1 MADSDSSVSSSYSSD
16 GPYLMSYGKTYDSDE
31 PDGNAVISVHAFPSS
46 VLSQSEQH
54 DMLRTLHEESDKPSL
69 WIFPQNARKHL
80 SDKFPLI
87 KRRLEELLQ
96 QDCAI
101 IIAGHSLLNLT
112 EASWQ
117 GEVPMSVICDVCVFS
132 PAHPLMILT
141 FTTNRPET
149 AVRHNSYLAR
159 SIIRAIVGET
169 QLNFNVFHGVLDEN
183 VCQAR
188 ETFLETINHFEKISH
203 VLGALSFPTHDMYR
217 VLKAFLK
224 VLHDNQLQRQSD
236 RENKEQDIETER
248 TTAQEASS
256 QMMAPEDDRA
266 TGENSHV
273 STLPERPD
281 DQSSC
286 LEASATSGNDNGHAP
301 IQRREYDDLLKRIEQ
316 LEQRQEDILQ
326 EKEKLHQAYLTDVR
340 LSLLMRVRSS
350 SFLKSDSGFSTSTL
364 TSRKGRIAD
373 AGKGD
378 KHDRCEAQGEHL
390 HQLTRKEIDG
400 GDLEL
405 VKFNREASL
414 HEACQ
419 EGNLDSVMHI
429 VSGGLA
435 DINCRGRLGRTPVMV
450 AAKAGHLSVVNF
462 LNRQSCGILEVD
474 DNNDTVLHV
483 ACMGRNVDVVKCILS
498 NNTINLEKRGRYAWT
513 AIVTSAYY
521 GSKNVFDF
529 LIRKGCDLSVVDDDG
544 DNILHVTC
552 IGGNVDICKYL
563 LSNNVVN
570 IESRGQY
577 NRTPVMTAVSMGHR
591 ELFDFLVSKGCDLS
605 VVDGNGENI
614 LHVTCIGGNVNIC
627 KYLLSKDIVGIESR
641 GQYNTTPV
649 MTAASEG
656 HSELFDFLVSKGC
669 DLSVV
674 DGNGE
679 NILHVTCLGG
689 NVGICKYLLSK
700 DIVGIESRGQSNRT
714 PVMKAANQ
722 GHREL
727 FDFLVSKGCDLSVVD
742 GNGDNI
748 LHVTCFAGNVDIC
761 KYLLSKDI
769 VGIESRGQYN
779 RTPVMKAA
787 NQGHRELFDF
797 LVSKG
802 CDLSVVDGNG
812 DNILHVTCFAGNVGI
827 CKYLL
832 SKDIVG
838 IESRGQCNRT
848 PVMKA
853 ANQGQRELFN
863 FLVSKGCDLSV
874 VDGDGDN
881 ILHVTCLGGNVG
893 ICKYLLS
900 KDIVG
905 IESRG
910 QYNTTPVMTAAS
922 EGHRE
927 LFDFL
932 VSKGCDLSVV
942 DGNGDNILHVTC
954 IGGNVGICKYLL
966 SKDIV
971 GIESRGQY
979 NRTPVMMAANQGHR
993 ELFDFLVSKG
1003 CDLSVVDGNGDN
1015 ILHVTCFAGN
1025 VDICKYLLSKDIV
1038 GIESRGQ
1045 SNRTPVMKAANQG
1058 HRELFDFL
1066 VSKGCDLSVVD
1077 GNGENILHVT
1087 CIGGNVNI
1095 CKYLLS
1101 KDIVGIESRGQCNR
1115 TPVMKAANQGHRE
1128 LFDFLV
1134 SKGCDLSVV
1143 DGNGDNILHVTCFAG
1158 NVDICKYLLS
1168 KDIVGIESRGQCN
1181 RTPVMKAA
1189 NQGHRELFNFLVSK
1203 GCDLSVV
1210 DGNGDNILHVTCF
1223 AGNVDICKYLLSK
1236 DIVGIESRGQCNRT
1250 PVMTAASEGH
1260 RELFD
1265 FLT

>member
-31 PDGNAVISVHAFPSS
+31 HDGNAVISEHAFPSS
-46 VLSQSEQH
+46 VLSLSEQH
-54 DMLRTLHEESDKPSL
+54 DMLRTLHEESEKPSF
-69 WIFPQNARKHL
+69 WIFPQNLRKHL

-101 IIAGHSLLNLT
+101 IIAGRSLLNLT
-112 EASWQ
+112 EACWQ
-117 GEVPMSVICDVCVFS
+117 GRVPMSVICDVCVFS

-141 FTTNRPET
+141 FTTSRPET

-159 SIIRAIVGET
+159 SIIRAIEGET

-203 VLGALSFPTHDMYR
+203 VLGSLSSPTHDMYR

-224 VLHDNQLQRQSD
+224 VLHDNQLQRQSN
-236 RENKEQDIETER
+236 RENKEQDNETER
-248 TTAQEASS
+248 TTTQEASS
-256 QMMAPEDDRA
+256 QMMAPEDD

-281 DQSSC
+281 DQSPC
-286 LEASATSGNDNGHAP
+286 LEASATSANDNGHVP

-326 EKEKLHQAYLTDVR
+326 EKEMLHQDYLTDVR

-350 SFLKSDSGFSTSTL
+350 SFSKSDSGFSTSTL
-364 TSRKGRIAD
+364 TSDKGRIAD
-373 AGKGD
+373 AEKGD
-378 KHDRCEAQGEHL
+378 KHDRCDAQGEHL
-390 HQLTRKEIDG
+390 PQLTRKEIDG

-419 EGNLDSVMHI
+419 EGNLDAVTLI

-435 DINCRGRLGRTPVMV
+435 YINCRGRQGRTPVMV
-450 AAKAGHLSVVNF
+450 AATAGHLSVVNF
-462 LNRQSCGILEVD
+462 LIRQGCGILEVD

-483 ACMGRNVDVVKCILS
+483 ACMSGNVDVVKCILS
-498 NNTINLEKRGRYAWT
+498 NNTINMEKRGRYGWT
-513 AIVTSAYY
+513 AIVTSGYY

-529 LIRKGCDLSVVDDDG
+529 LIRKGCDLSVVDG
-544 DNILHVTC
+544 NGNNILHVTC
-552 IGGNVDICKYL
+552 L
-563 LSNNVVN
+563 
-570 IESRGQY
+570 
-577 NRTPVMTAVSMGHR
+577 
-591 ELFDFLVSKGCDLS
+591 
-605 VVDGNGENI
+605 
-614 LHVTCIGGNVNIC
+614 GGNVNIC

-641 GQYNTTPV
+641 GQYNRTPV
-649 MTAASEG
+649 MTA
-656 HSELFDFLVSKGC
+656 VSK
-669 DLSVV
+669 
-674 DGNGE
+674 
-679 NILHVTCLGG
+679 
-689 NVGICKYLLSK
+689 
-700 DIVGIESRGQSNRT
+700 
-714 PVMKAANQ
+714 

-742 GNGDNI
+742 GNGDDI
-748 LHVTCFAGNVDIC
+748 LHVTCIGGNVDIC

-779 RTPVMKAA
+779 RTPVMTAA
-787 NQGHRELFDF
+787 NQGHRELFEF

-812 DNILHVTCFAGNVGI
+812 D
-827 CKYLL
+827 
-832 SKDIVG
+832 D
-838 IESRGQCNRT
+838 
-848 PVMKA
+848 
-853 ANQGQRELFN
+853 
-863 FLVSKGCDLSV
+863 
-874 VDGDGDN
+874 
-881 ILHVTCLGGNVG
+881 ILHVTCLGGNVD

-900 KDIVG
+900 QDVVG

-910 QYNTTPVMTAAS
+910 RYNRTPVMTAAS
-922 EGHRE
+922 TGHRE
-927 LFDFL
+927 LFEFL

-942 DGNGDNILHVTC
+942 DGNGNNILHVTC

-979 NRTPVMMAANQGHR
+979 NMTPVMMAVNQGNR

-1003 CDLSVVDGNGDN
+1003 CDLSVVDGNGNN
-1015 ILHVTCFAGN
+1015 ILHVTCIGGN

-1045 SNRTPVMKAANQG
+1045 YNRTPVMTAAIKG
-1058 HRELFDFL
+1058 H
-1066 VSKGCDLSVVD
+1066 K
-1077 GNGENILHVT
+1077 
-1087 CIGGNVNI
+1087 
-1095 CKYLLS
+1095 
-1101 KDIVGIESRGQCNR
+1101 
-1115 TPVMKAANQGHRE
+1115 E

-1143 DGNGDNILHVTCFAG
+1143 DGNGDDILHVTCLGG
-1158 NVDICKYLLS
+1158 NVEICKYLLS
-1168 KDIVGIESRGQCN
+1168 KDIVGIESRGQYN
-1181 RTPVMKAA
+1181 RTPVMTAA
-1189 NQGHRELFNFLVSK
+1189 SKGYRELFEVLVSK

-1210 DGNGDNILHVTCF
+1210 DGNGNNILHVTCLG
-1223 AGNVDICKYLLSK
+1223 GNPKICKYL
-1236 DIVGIESRGQCNRT
+1236 VTRGITDEMCKKNKRGEKPLQLAESRGHKDVVGILKCV
-1250 PVMTAASEGH
+1250 PKLGVMRSFFSRKKTQ
-1260 RELFD
+1260 
-1265 FLT
+1265 